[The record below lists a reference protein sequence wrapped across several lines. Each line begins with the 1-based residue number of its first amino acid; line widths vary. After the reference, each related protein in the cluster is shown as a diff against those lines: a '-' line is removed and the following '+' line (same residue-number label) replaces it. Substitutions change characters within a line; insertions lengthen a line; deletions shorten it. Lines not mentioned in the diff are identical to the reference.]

1 MFNIKKT
8 LTIAAGVAGALA
20 FGGAH
25 ASADTTDYVVQS
37 GDTLNKISA
46 KYNVSVDKIA
56 AQNNISNVNWIV
68 TGQHLSFATDDTTST
83 QTASTTTAAA
93 DTSSTTQAAS
103 TTSSTDNTASTSTQT
118 ASTTTAAADTSST
131 TQAASTTSST
141 DNTAS
146 TSTQTASTTT
156 AATSSTTTSSSSSS
170 ETAVLNAL
178 IARESSGNVNATNG
192 QYYGLGQLSA
202 QARSIYGGNTA
213 DYNDQLNAMKA
224 YIAARY
230 GTAVNALAHSN
241 STGWY

>member
-83 QTASTTTAAA
+83 Q
-93 DTSSTTQAAS
+93 
-103 TTSSTDNTASTSTQT
+103 
-118 ASTTTAAADTSST
+118 
-131 TQAASTTSST
+131 AASTTSST

-156 AATSSTTTSSSSSS
+156 AATSSTTTSSS
-170 ETAVLNAL
+170 ETAALNTL

-213 DYNDQLNAMKA
+213 DYNDQLNAIKA

>member
-68 TGQHLSFATDDTTST
+68 TGQHLSFATDDT
-83 QTASTTTAAA
+83 
-93 DTSSTTQAAS
+93 
-103 TTSSTDNTASTSTQT
+103 TSTQT

>member
-83 QTASTTTAAA
+83 QA
-93 DTSSTTQAAS
+93 
-103 TTSSTDNTASTSTQT
+103 

-170 ETAVLNAL
+170 ETAALNAL

-224 YIAARY
+224 YIAALY

>member
-83 QTASTTTAAA
+83 QA
-93 DTSSTTQAAS
+93 
-103 TTSSTDNTASTSTQT
+103 

-156 AATSSTTTSSSSSS
+156 AATSSTTTSSS
-170 ETAVLNAL
+170 ETAALNAL

>member
-68 TGQHLSFATDDTTST
+68 TGQHLSFATDNTTST
-83 QTASTTTAAA
+83 QTASTTTV
-93 DTSSTTQAAS
+93 
-103 TTSSTDNTASTSTQT
+103 
-118 ASTTTAAADTSST
+118 AADTSST

-170 ETAVLNAL
+170 ETAALNAL

>member
-118 ASTTTAAADTSST
+118 ASTTTAA
-131 TQAASTTSST
+131 
-141 DNTAS
+141 
-146 TSTQTASTTT
+146 
-156 AATSSTTTSSSSSS
+156 TSSTTTSSSLSS
-170 ETAVLNAL
+170 ETAALNAL

>member
-37 GDTLNKISA
+37 GETLNKISA

-118 ASTTTAAADTSST
+118 ASTTTAA
-131 TQAASTTSST
+131 
-141 DNTAS
+141 
-146 TSTQTASTTT
+146 
-156 AATSSTTTSSSSSS
+156 TSSTTTSSSSSS
-170 ETAVLNAL
+170 ETAALNAL

-224 YIAARY
+224 YIATRY

>member
-68 TGQHLSFATDDTTST
+68 AGQHLSFATDNTTST
-83 QTASTTTAAA
+83 QTTSTTTAAA

-103 TTSSTDNTASTSTQT
+103 TTST
-118 ASTTTAAADTSST
+118 
-131 TQAASTTSST
+131 T

-170 ETAVLNAL
+170 ETAALNAL

-230 GTAVNALAHSN
+230 GTAANALAHSN

>member
-118 ASTTTAAADTSST
+118 ASTTTAA
-131 TQAASTTSST
+131 
-141 DNTAS
+141 
-146 TSTQTASTTT
+146 
-156 AATSSTTTSSSSSS
+156 TSSTTTSSSSSS
-170 ETAVLNAL
+170 ETAALNAL

-241 STGWY
+241 STGWH

>member
-93 DTSSTTQAAS
+93 DTSSTTQV
-103 TTSSTDNTASTSTQT
+103 
-118 ASTTTAAADTSST
+118 
-131 TQAASTTSST
+131 ASTTSST

-170 ETAVLNAL
+170 ETAALNAL

>member
-1 MFNIKKT
+1 MFNITKS

-25 ASADTTDYVVQS
+25 ASADTTGYVVQS

-68 TGQHLSFATDDTTST
+68 TGQHLSFATDNTTS
-83 QTASTTTAAA
+83 TTAAA
-93 DTSSTTQAAS
+93 DTSLTTQ
-103 TTSSTDNTASTSTQT
+103 TTST
-118 ASTTTAAADTSST
+118 
-131 TQAASTTSST
+131 T

-156 AATSSTTTSSSSSS
+156 AATSSTTTSSSSS
-170 ETAVLNAL
+170 ETAALNAL

-230 GTAVNALAHSN
+230 GTAANALAHSN

>member
-25 ASADTTDYVVQS
+25 ASADTTDYVVQL

-83 QTASTTTAAA
+83 QA
-93 DTSSTTQAAS
+93 
-103 TTSSTDNTASTSTQT
+103 

-156 AATSSTTTSSSSSS
+156 AATSLTTTSSSSSS
-170 ETAVLNAL
+170 ETAALNAL

>member
-83 QTASTTTAAA
+83 QAASTTTAAA

-103 TTSSTDNTASTSTQT
+103 TISSTDS
-118 ASTTTAAADTSST
+118 
-131 TQAASTTSST
+131 
-141 DNTAS
+141 TAS

-170 ETAVLNAL
+170 ETAALNAL

-213 DYNDQLNAMKA
+213 DYNDQLNAIKA

>member
-118 ASTTTAAADTSST
+118 ASTTTAA
-131 TQAASTTSST
+131 
-141 DNTAS
+141 
-146 TSTQTASTTT
+146 
-156 AATSSTTTSSSSSS
+156 TSSTTTSSSSSS
-170 ETAVLNAL
+170 ETAALNAL
-178 IARESSGNVNATNG
+178 IARESSGNVNATSG

>member
-83 QTASTTTAAA
+83 QA
-93 DTSSTTQAAS
+93 
-103 TTSSTDNTASTSTQT
+103 

-170 ETAVLNAL
+170 ETAALNAL

>member
-83 QTASTTTAAA
+83 QAASTKTAAA

-103 TTSSTDNTASTSTQT
+103 TTSSTY
-118 ASTTTAAADTSST
+118 
-131 TQAASTTSST
+131 
-141 DNTAS
+141 NTAS

-170 ETAVLNAL
+170 ETAALNAL

-224 YIAARY
+224 YIAALY

>member
-118 ASTTTAAADTSST
+118 ASTTTAA
-131 TQAASTTSST
+131 
-141 DNTAS
+141 
-146 TSTQTASTTT
+146 
-156 AATSSTTTSSSSSS
+156 TSSTTTSSSSSS
-170 ETAVLNAL
+170 ETAALNAL

>member
-118 ASTTTAAADTSST
+118 ASTTTAA
-131 TQAASTTSST
+131 
-141 DNTAS
+141 
-146 TSTQTASTTT
+146 
-156 AATSSTTTSSSSSS
+156 TSSTTTSSSSSS
-170 ETAVLNAL
+170 ETAALNAL

-213 DYNDQLNAMKA
+213 DCNDQLNAMKA